1 MTDLFIIDYLFFHC
15 LDNAELPILLC
26 CCFFKGELSPSLLYA
41 LKFFP
46 VFQVIISFSVVSLS
60 MVFFIF
66 VFVLLGVYR
75 APEIIE
81 LISLVSFILSK
92 ALVEQLVKFK

>member
-1 MTDLFIIDYLFFHC
+1 VTDLFIIDYLFFHC

-26 CCFFKGELSPSLLYA
+26 CCFFKGELPPPLLYA

-46 VFQVIISFSVVSLS
+46 LFQVISFSVVSLS
-60 MVFFIF
+60 MVFFVF
-66 VFVLLGVYR
+66 VFVLLGVCR
-75 APEIIE
+75 TPEIIE